1 MSECQ
6 RTSDKQADAAEE
18 KTYTILS
25 EDQLNFL
32 LEESAIVKEED
43 TLVSGFLRILKKGT
57 KIMVQETSMR
67 SEIILRHFSNMDEAR
82 KLYDER
88 MDIYEKMWNGCG
100 CKVNYYEK

>member
-1 MSECQ
+1 MSEWQ
-6 RTSDKQADAAEE
+6 RTSDNQADAAEE

-82 KLYDER
+82 RLFDER

-100 CKVNYYEK
+100 CKVNYYE